1 MRCFSLHSV
10 HIVFQSNVR
19 PSLVLVNLYSSW
31 LTASSVEHWFV
42 IMVYKIGVRAVWTF
56 SEKAWNQ
63 DVWSYIVI
71 NFLLN
76 CITLTEHLPILV
88 CSRLCWSIVLV
99 SVIYVLAKIRMR
111 WSVLTHDIRI
121 GSIFAAICTLDPSLS
136 PSYICSQIEIC
147 RILCITIQSQ
157 IMLCPITDMS
167 KTR

>member
-10 HIVFQSNVR
+10 DIVFQSNVR

-31 LTASSVEHWFV
+31 LTTSSIEHWFV
-42 IMVYKIGVRAVWTF
+42 IMVYKIGVRAIWTF
-56 SEKAWNQ
+56 PEKAWNK

-76 CITLTEHLPILV
+76 CITLTEHLSILV
-88 CSRLCWSIVLV
+88 CSRLCWPIVLV

-121 GSIFAAICTLDPSLS
+121 GPIFAAICTLDPSLS
-136 PSYICSQIEIC
+136 SSYICSQIEIC